1 MTHLVYLEK
10 RPLQVFLLLL
20 QIMLL
25 LVLNLQI
32 RAVKFMISLTD
43 VYFLPVAFFWQNVCI
58 FFSFGSATACE
69 EVCAGV
75 IKLIG

>member
-43 VYFLPVAFFWQNVCI
+43 VYFLPVAIFLAKCLYFFFLLAVQLLVKKSVLGLLN
-58 FFSFGSATACE
+58 
-69 EVCAGV
+69 
-75 IKLIG
+75 